1 MNLRNFE
8 NLRVWQEARLLVT
21 AIYKMM
27 QTCNDYGFRDQ
38 IQRASLSIMNNI
50 AEGSESGSDK
60 AYIRYLN
67 IAHGSCAEV
76 KSMLYLCETLDYCSS
91 EKRQELQSKL
101 SIVSSQIYKLTAY
114 LKHNIKYHTVYS
126 LSVDCRP

>member
-101 SIVSSQIYKLTAY
+101 SMVSSQIYKLTAY
-114 LKHNIKYHTVYS
+114 LKNNIK
-126 LSVDCRP
+126 